1 MNEHQVIQAFAKIH
15 GLQTHRA
22 DAERFGGM
30 LFSVDSFSEHED
42 FFANTPPEDIGHDL
56 AVGACTDLLAC
67 GVRPEGLFQAW
78 NLDDA
83 HPQSYYEAVAR
94 GIEAV
99 LAHYGARCIGGDV
112 GGASPW
118 CWTAT
123 VVARCPPT
131 GGVTRI
137 AARREPFELYA
148 SGRFG
153 AANLAVFGGQPMPR
167 FALREP
173 VPADALFA
181 TDSSGGFFDALENF
195 RRVNTGM
202 RLRLELSSVLPQGV
216 PPQVDPML
224 TLVGGV
230 GEYELLYAVP
240 AGMAVPGIRIGEG
253 DFIDA
258 TENDFS
264 WSCGDMA
271 GAMSAPPPDYRGLA
285 PEAWLPSTIQYLKEM
300 TH

>member
-15 GLQTHRA
+15 GLQPHRA

-123 VVARCPPT
+123 VVAHCPPT
-131 GGVTRI
+131 GGVTRV
-137 AARREPFELYA
+137 AVRREPFELYA

-195 RRVNTGM
+195 RRVNRQFYENCRKCAKIRYGFLNPKRYALLHSAKILWKACDSDGWETWENC
-202 RLRLELSSVLPQGV
+202 LRKNE
-216 PPQVDPML
+216 
-224 TLVGGV
+224 
-230 GEYELLYAVP
+230 
-240 AGMAVPGIRIGEG
+240 EG
-253 DFIDA
+253 
-258 TENDFS
+258 
-264 WSCGDMA
+264 
-271 GAMSAPPPDYRGLA
+271 
-285 PEAWLPSTIQYLKEM
+285 
-300 TH
+300 